1 MKKSKT
7 VIVEV
12 ECCAKC
18 GEELYEYDQRGNP
31 PRYITGVY
39 WNGDESYCERTC
51 IPDDN

>member
-12 ECCAKC
+12 ECCDKC
-18 GEELYEYDQRGNP
+18 GKELYEYDHRGNP
-31 PRYITGVY
+31 PRYTVGVY

-51 IPDDN
+51 IPDNE